1 MVPSTF
7 GRRQRIDKTITSS
20 TSSSSTPRVDSRP
33 PSTTTSIH
41 RGSIELRC
49 RRCSGEWVP
58 GFLPGSSSF
67 GPYGG
72 VTDVVIVDEKKTKK
86 IKKRQSNRFVISG
99 TQVSRDGSISRST
112 VKGHNAGVIRLF
124 FLLLLFCCCCCFF
137 FGFVSFS
144 TMTTQP
150 ALVDHSITGL

>member
-1 MVPSTF
+1 MCLLGLLPAGHFDDVSVRRGLLFLFGDVEDLLDGNEHATERERERERETKMVPSTF

-72 VTDVVIVDEKKTKK
+72 VTDVVIVDEKKNKK
-86 IKKRQSNRFVISG
+86 K
-99 TQVSRDGSISRST
+99 
-112 VKGHNAGVIRLF
+112 
-124 FLLLLFCCCCCFF
+124 
-137 FGFVSFS
+137 
-144 TMTTQP
+144 
-150 ALVDHSITGL
+150 